1 MCVCTCAAELGLEKP
16 VPCREREMS
25 KITSQEETPSRKVA
39 GALSVFSG
47 AVLLLLLG
55 WHIAAPL
62 SPLPIFLFLTSLVLV
77 TGFPWLYVRYR
88 GSPLMRE
95 RRLIERYLRRFRKHA
110 LLEEQLIRATLQERN
125 RLLEAERAEIERAL
139 EGLQRFHVLE
149 GLETAAIWRAV
160 IPGVD
165 QTLKQQLLGLGIV
178 SAAQITD
185 ENPKLSG
192 IGEAE
197 RQALLDWR
205 QSVLDDLDRTKPDRL
220 GENQLQGIQMTY
232 QALQEKNGV
241 IEKRARLSIELLER
255 ELAIFRLRLEQLD
268 RFTFGRFLRGFLFSP
283 GWRPPSPP
291 SHWS

>member
-1 MCVCTCAAELGLEKP
+1 MSVFTCAEELGPGKP
-16 VPCREREMS
+16 VRCREREMS
-25 KITSQEETPSRKVA
+25 KITSQEEPASRKVTRTF
-39 GALSVFSG
+39 SVFSG
-47 AVLLLLLG
+47 AALLLLLG
-55 WHIAAPL
+55 CRMGSLL
-62 SPLPIFLFLTSLVLV
+62 SPVPAFLFLTPLLLAA
-77 TGFPWLYVRYR
+77 GFAWLYARYR
-88 GSPLMRE
+88 ESPLMRE
-95 RRLIERYLRRFRKHA
+95 KRLIERYLRRFQKHA
-110 LLEEQLIRATLQERN
+110 LLEEQLIQATKQERR

-139 EGLQRFHVLE
+139 DGLQRFHVLE

-185 ENPKLSG
+185 GNPKLSG

-205 QSVLDDLDRTKPDRL
+205 QSVLDDLERSKPDRL
-220 GENQLQGIQMTY
+220 RENQLQGIQTTY

-241 IEKRARLSIELLER
+241 IENRARLSIELLER
-255 ELAIFRLRLEQLD
+255 ELTIFRLRLEQLD

-283 GWRPPSPP
+283 DWQPPSAR
-291 SHWS
+291 SNWS